1 EQIAS
6 IIHFF
11 WIQRDYLTKD
21 DEISINIRENIIE
34 FWRWLY
40 DKYKCKQGID
50 ENDKKILSEVT
61 KLTVFLP
68 KLNKDNSEWLKLST
82 RYLEIDFD
90 SSYFI
95 EYLNKLTDKG
105 DSKET
110 SKYIGE
116 IFLIMLINNTP
127 DFDQIYIQSIIEF
140 LFKEGNR
147 DTARKI
153 CNIYAQRGY
162 EFIRDIYNNNNKY
175 EDKDN
180 S

>member
-1 EQIAS
+1 
-6 IIHFF
+6 
-11 WIQRDYLTKD
+11 
-21 DEISINIRENIIE
+21 
-34 FWRWLY
+34 
-40 DKYKCKQGID
+40 
-50 ENDKKILSEVT
+50 
-61 KLTVFLP
+61 
-68 KLNKDNSEWLKLST
+68 
-82 RYLEIDFD
+82 
-90 SSYFI
+90 
-95 EYLNKLTDKG
+95 
-105 DSKET
+105 
-110 SKYIGE
+110 
-116 IFLIMLINNTP
+116 MLINNTP